1 MKHTALLFFTG
12 ILSINYS
19 IAQHVG
25 IGTTNPV
32 QQLDVNGA
40 IRIGSTENPVPGT
53 IRYNSFNNDFEG
65 YNGLRW
71 VSLTGG
77 KNARGNKESYSYE
90 NEAPKLMLHYHM
102 NSGQYGGGLGSALAT
117 EGEFILLGA
126 PGDFSA
132 GTNGL
137 SMAGSVRILQQSAP
151 GWPLKYTVASP
162 FPAVQEG
169 FGSALSI
176 QNGRFVV
183 GAPGSN
189 SNRGRIYFFQFNNNG
204 EPEYLHNLAPGDGA
218 VDDRFGSS
226 IALSGN
232 MVMAGS
238 PFRTVDGKLRQ
249 GRVSVYA
256 QNGNANN
263 WQHVQHIYAPDGSAN
278 DYFGEHIAMDGPVAA
293 VSAQLQSYDPGKVYV
308 YRFANGSWN
317 PDTVLTGQTPNARFG
332 SALFIKGDTLVIG
345 ASGREANSSDSGKV
359 YVYVRQNES
368 WQLQAVIKPED
379 SRDEDDFGS
388 SVYLYNGYLAVGAQK
403 ATVRE
408 YPYAGKAYIFRLVGN
423 SWHQQSALLPSRS
436 IADARYGY
444 QVAINGNTAIITAAR
459 EPVSTSGEHGRFY
472 LYYQ

>member
-1 MKHTALLFFTG
+1 
-12 ILSINYS
+12 
-19 IAQHVG
+19 
-25 IGTTNPV
+25 
-32 QQLDVNGA
+32 
-40 IRIGSTENPVPGT
+40 
-53 IRYNSFNNDFEG
+53 
-65 YNGLRW
+65 
-71 VSLTGG
+71 
-77 KNARGNKESYSYE
+77 
-90 NEAPKLMLHYHM
+90 M
-102 NSGQYGGGLGSALAT
+102 N
-117 EGEFILLGA
+117 
-126 PGDFSA
+126 
-132 GTNGL
+132 
-137 SMAGSVRILQQSAP
+137 
-151 GWPLKYTVASP
+151 
-162 FPAVQEG
+162 
-169 FGSALSI
+169 
-176 QNGRFVV
+176 
-183 GAPGSN
+183 
-189 SNRGRIYFFQFNNNG
+189 
-204 EPEYLHNLAPGDGA
+204 
-218 VDDRFGSS
+218 
-226 IALSGN
+226 
-232 MVMAGS
+232 
-238 PFRTVDGKLRQ
+238 
-249 GRVSVYA
+249 
-256 QNGNANN
+256 
-263 WQHVQHIYAPDGSAN
+263 
-278 DYFGEHIAMDGPVAA
+278 GPVAA